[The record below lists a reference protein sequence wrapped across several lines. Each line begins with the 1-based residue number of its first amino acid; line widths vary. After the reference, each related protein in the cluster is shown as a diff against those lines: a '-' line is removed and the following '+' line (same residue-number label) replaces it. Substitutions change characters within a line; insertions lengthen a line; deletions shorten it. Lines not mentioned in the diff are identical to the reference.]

1 MPGVVRPVLGMFE
14 DVEKMAFRHAVA
26 DFLLELHQPFRLAGG
41 WQLLQMWCAVRV
53 DAQFTVARESGI
65 NLGRRLRQ
73 FVLQRGGEVLAAC
86 RNAEGG
92 AIGGQPPLALR
103 PGEELSTVV
112 GKVLGADDVDIAGLH
127 GICQIDEDANFERP
141 SIEGTRAGSTF
152 ADKALPTLGSKAEI
166 DSIRQ
171 FMPSCVTVLADDRQ
185 GIEQGMILCCR
196 SDVHEIEQAEQ

>member
-1 MPGVVRPVLGMFE
+1 
-14 DVEKMAFRHAVA
+14 
-26 DFLLELHQPFRLAGG
+26 
-41 WQLLQMWCAVRV
+41 MWRAVRV

-86 RNAEGG
+86 RDAEGG
-92 AIGGQPPLALR
+92 AVGGQPLLALR

-112 GKVLGADDVDIAGLH
+112 GKVLGADDVDIAGLQ
-127 GICQIDEDANFERP
+127 GIRQMDEDADLKRP
-141 SIEGTRAGSTF
+141 SIEGTRSGSAF
-152 ADKALPTLGSKAEI
+152 ADKALPSLGSKAEI

-171 FMPSCVTVLADDRQ
+171 FMPSCMPVLADDRQ
-185 GIEQGMILCCR
+185 CIQQAMILCCR